1 MYRYLNDL
9 IKQVNVR
16 LTIVSVSLN
25 KDILTEISRLQKS
38 LGFTGRSEIIRASVR
53 SMLSE
58 ERKKEDLIGELHAI
72 LLVTHDEKSDDE
84 INDMRHAYDKLISTH
99 LHNKIDKE
107 RCLEIFV
114 LKGDANQ
121 IRDMTKRF
129 QSNKKMDNVKLI
141 SL

>member
-1 MYRYLNDL
+1 
-9 IKQVNVR
+9 

-25 KDILTEISRLQKS
+25 EEILTEMSKLQKS

-58 ERKKEDLIGELHAI
+58 ERKKEELTGELHAI
-72 LLVTHDEKSDDE
+72 FLVIHDEKSDDE
-84 INDMRHAYDKLISTH
+84 INEMGHAYDKLINKH
-99 LHNKIDKE
+99 LHNKIDKD
-107 RCLEIFV
+107 RCLEIFL
-114 LKGDANQ
+114 LKGNANQ

-141 SL
+141 PL

>member
-1 MYRYLNDL
+1 
-9 IKQVNVR
+9 

-25 KDILTEISRLQKS
+25 DEILTEMSKLQKS

-53 SMLSE
+53 SLLSE
-58 ERKKEDLIGELHAI
+58 ERKKEDLMGDVHAI
-72 LLVTHDEKSDDE
+72 FLVTHDEKSDNE
-84 INDMRHAYDKLISTH
+84 INEMGHAYDKLINTH
-99 LHNKIDKE
+99 LHNKIDRD

-121 IRDMTKRF
+121 IRDMTKTF

-141 SL
+141 PL